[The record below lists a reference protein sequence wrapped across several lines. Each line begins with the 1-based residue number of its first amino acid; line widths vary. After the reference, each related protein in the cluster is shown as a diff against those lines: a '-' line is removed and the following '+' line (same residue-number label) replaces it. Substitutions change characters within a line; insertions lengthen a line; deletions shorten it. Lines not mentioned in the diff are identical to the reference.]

1 MTVSVGI
8 LNDTDQ
14 LEQRVV
20 ATPESV
26 VRLKKAGFDVL
37 VEAGAGDASFY
48 ADDLYT
54 QAGAVIGQRS
64 EVLKANVVMSISEK
78 NTLTQLANELSNQWV
93 VGMFGTVGDD
103 EAAQPF
109 VELNEK
115 SGVTVVDVT
124 RLPRQLSMAQSMDA
138 MTSQNSVAGYKA
150 VILAADNFPKFLPM
164 MTTAAGTVRP
174 ARVLILGA
182 GIAGLQAIGTAKR
195 LGAIVTAYDVRPA
208 SKEEVLSLG
217 AKFLEIDAG
226 LSEGQGEGGY
236 ARKLTVEE
244 AAAQQAAVDAA
255 AANFDIIITTAQ
267 VPGRKPPVL
276 LTKEGVANLGAG
288 SVIVDC
294 GASELGGNVEG
305 SKPNETININGVKII
320 GAPTLPSETPNV
332 ASALLARNF
341 ADIISHFLVEDT
353 LTVQN
358 DEELDAAL
366 LLIKHTATQNA
377 DANVEGVN

>member
-37 VEAGAGDASFY
+37 VEAGAGAASFY

-78 NTLTQLANELSNQWV
+78 NTLTQLANELNNQWV

-103 EAAQPF
+103 EAPQPF
-109 VELNEK
+109 VELNKK

-124 RLPRQLSMAQSMDA
+124 RLPRQLSMAQSMDV

-236 ARKLTVEE
+236 ARKLTAEE
-244 AAAQQAAVDAA
+244 ATAQQAAVDAA

-276 LTKEGVANLGAG
+276 LTKTGVANLGAG

-366 LLIKHTATQNA
+366 LLIKPTAPQNA
-377 DANVEGVN
+377 DANVEGEN